1 MTIFVSVVG
10 GLGNQLFTI
19 FAGIAYSLEHKVP
32 FKLVST
38 PNKRELYY
46 NTFLATLKGF
56 VLPDTREVRD
66 RNSYIE
72 PNFHYNK
79 IPYDKDFVL
88 NGYWQS
94 YKYFTDHLDSIMR
107 LTKIN
112 MWKEAV
118 KDKYNYTEDS
128 ISIHF
133 RIGDYTLYPNH
144 HNILDIDY
152 YISALNQ
159 IIELD
164 SSVKR
169 VIVFGEACD
178 SNKILER
185 VNILK
190 EKFDE
195 LEFEVINHTIP
206 DYSQMMI
213 MSNCKHNIIANSSFS
228 LMAAYLNMNKDK
240 NVLYPSKWFGPKN
253 MDKNTNDIP
262 EEGWFRISV

>member
-1 MTIFVSVVG
+1 MAIFVLVVG
-10 GLGNQLFTI
+10 GLGNQMFTI

-38 PNKRELYY
+38 ERRRPFYY
-46 NTFLATLKGF
+46 NTFLSTLKNF
-56 VLPDTREVRD
+56 VIQDTRDVRH

-79 IPYDKDFVL
+79 IPYNEDFVL

-94 YKYFTDHLDSIMR
+94 YKYFIDHLDSIMR
-107 LTKIN
+107 LTKIK
-112 MWKEAV
+112 MWKEEV
-118 KDKYNYTEDS
+118 KKKYNYTEDS
-128 ISIHF
+128 ISMHF
-133 RIGDYTLYPNH
+133 RIGDYTLYPDY
-144 HNILDIDY
+144 HNILDINY

-164 SSVKR
+164 STIKR
-169 VIVFGEACD
+169 VIVFGEADD
-178 SNKILER
+178 SNLILER
-185 VNILK
+185 VNVLK
-190 EKFDE
+190 ERFNE
-195 LEFEVINHTIP
+195 LEFEIINHTIP

-262 EEGWFRISV
+262 EDGWSSVAN